1 MASRRRVN
9 PLIPPPVI
17 AAIIGALMW
26 AVDRTLSFGKIEF
39 DFREAAALVLAAI
52 GLLLIAIAVVH
63 FIAARTSINPLR
75 PSRASHLIT
84 NGVYAISRNP
94 IYLGDLLM
102 LAAFAVWLGNAL
114 NAALLVLFIGY
125 INRYQ
130 IVPEERALAQR
141 FGPAYAAY
149 CSRVRRWL

>member
-1 MASRRRVN
+1 MAARQRVN

-17 AAIIGALMW
+17 VAITGALMW
-26 AVDRTLSFGKIEF
+26 LVERTLSLGKIEF

-94 IYLGDLLM
+94 IYLGDLLL

-114 NAALLVLFIGY
+114 NAALLVLFIAY
-125 INRYQ
+125 IKRYQ
-130 IVPEERALAQR
+130 IVPEERALAQL
-141 FGPAYAAY
+141 FEPAYAAY

>member
-1 MASRRRVN
+1 
-9 PLIPPPVI
+9 
-17 AAIIGALMW
+17 MW
-26 AVDRTLSFGKIEF
+26 AANANLEFGSLQS
-39 DFREAAALVLAAI
+39 DLQQPLALVLAAI
-52 GLLLIAIAVVH
+52 GLLLMALAVGH

-84 NGVYAISRNP
+84 GGVYAISRNP
-94 IYLGDLLM
+94 IYLGDLLL

-114 NAALLVLFIGY
+114 NAALLVLFIAY

-141 FGPAYAAY
+141 FGPVYAAY